1 MKDQKKEPEM
11 RIPLAIGLIHWP
23 IRDRQSET
31 VATNITNLDVHDIA
45 RVAKVYGL
53 EKYFIVHPSHEQLMF
68 VARLLDHH
76 LVGEGSRMNPLRS
89 QALSIVQTVES
100 VDEAI
105 RKLGGNPVVIGTT
118 ARVVEGVKKIGF
130 RDLKAHLDIGKTEGL
145 DPKAAEVLAKADSV
159 LLLFGTGFGMTE
171 EFLKGCHLLL
181 EPLKGAP
188 PLDYRHLSVRSAVSI
203 CLDRLLGAW

>member
-1 MKDQKKEPEM
+1 MKMASK
-11 RIPLAIGLIHWP
+11 IPLAIGLIHWP
-23 IRDRQSET
+23 IRDRQNET

-53 EKYFIVHPSHEQLMF
+53 EKYFIIHRSQEQLMF

-89 QALSIVQTVES
+89 KALAIVQTVES
-100 VDEAI
+100 VDEAV

-118 ARVVEGVKKIGF
+118 ARAVEGVEKVSF
-130 RDLKAHLDIGKTEGL
+130 SDLKSFMDTGKTEGL
-145 DPKAAEVLAKADSV
+145 NPKIGPVLAKADSV
-159 LLLFGTGFGMTE
+159 LLVFGTGFGLTE

>member
-1 MKDQKKEPEM
+1 MK
-11 RIPLAIGLIHWP
+11 IPLTIGLIHWP
-23 IRDRQSET
+23 IRDRQNET

-53 EKYFIVHPSHEQLMF
+53 EKYFIVHPSAEQLMF

-76 LVGEGSRMNPLRS
+76 LVGEGSRLNPLRGK
-89 QALSIVQTVES
+89 ALSIVQTVAS
-100 VDEAI
+100 VDEAV

-118 ARVVEGVKKIGF
+118 ARNIEGVEKVSFNDLKRYLETGEATGLNPKIG
-130 RDLKAHLDIGKTEGL
+130 
-145 DPKAAEVLAKADSV
+145 PVLAKADSV
-159 LLLFGTGFGMTE
+159 LLVFGTGFGMPD
-171 EFLKGCHLLL
+171 EFLKGCQLLL